1 MTDFIGCLYGSI
13 IGTLIGL
20 CGSILYANYMFNS
33 WKSKIYKLIE
43 DANTFKITLKN
54 EVFREG

>member
-1 MTDFIGCLYGSI
+1 MINCIIGSI

-20 CGSILYANYMFNS
+20 CGGIFYANYVFNS
-33 WKSKIYKLIE
+33 WKKKINKLIE

-54 EVFREG
+54 EI

>member
-1 MTDFIGCLYGSI
+1 MINCIIGSL

-20 CGSILYANYMFNS
+20 VGSLCILDYTFN
-33 WKSKIYKLIE
+33 KEIKKIKQLIE

-54 EVFREG
+54 EI